1 MPIAPSAPP
10 QQPASL
16 RRPPQLA
23 QGRPPSASFALPPTR
38 YSGWSE
44 RKGLVVERPAPG
56 VTRISGWDALDNHQV
71 NFLAAGFTSAAGAA
85 VAMHVF

>member
-1 MPIAPSAPP
+1 MRLRCSCGLR
-10 QQPASL
+10 SL
-16 RRPPQLA
+16 RR
-23 QGRPPSASFALPPTR
+23 GRPPSASFALPPTR